1 MPRTKPL
8 GNKDM
13 QAIAMAKH
21 AASSLRE
28 EEEATLI
35 RQLNALKQLS
45 GKGNDSAFA
54 NLIGISEGRYR
65 YLKRFPGQFKLC
77 EIRLVQELAKQYN
90 LEISFLGRVTA

>member
-1 MPRTKPL
+1 MPRVKPL

-13 QAIAMAKH
+13 QAIAMAKR
-21 AASSLRE
+21 AASSLS

-45 GKGNDSAFA
+45 GKGNDAAFA
-54 NLIGISEGRYR
+54 DLIGISEGRYR

-90 LEISFLGRVTA
+90 LEISFLGGVTA